1 MNRVYQKVA
10 LRHEYYFRVAI
21 TTTYEQAHYMV
32 RSQNMGRNKLTKNTK
47 YRGKTHTFFMRYIFF
62 HIFTSEK
69 MENTSVLAYAK
80 TPRTI

>member
-1 MNRVYQKVA
+1 
-10 LRHEYYFRVAI
+10 
-21 TTTYEQAHYMV
+21 MV

-47 YRGKTHTFFMRYIFF
+47 YRGKIDAFCMRYIFF

-69 MENTSVLAYAK
+69 MENTSVLVYAK